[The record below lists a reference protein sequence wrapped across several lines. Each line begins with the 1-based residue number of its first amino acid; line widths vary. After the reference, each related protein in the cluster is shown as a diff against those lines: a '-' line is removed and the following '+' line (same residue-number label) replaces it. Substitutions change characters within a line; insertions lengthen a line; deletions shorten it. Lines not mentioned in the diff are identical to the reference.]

1 MFSFSSI
8 FPIGTGGFAVS
19 ATFNT
24 SMSAL
29 NGDKARF
36 HRERKA
42 KLARRER
49 SQALR
54 KKLSKESGKRPRGRD
69 L

>member
-1 MFSFSSI
+1 
-8 FPIGTGGFAVS
+8 
-19 ATFNT
+19 
-24 SMSAL
+24 MSAL

-36 HRERKA
+36 HRERKS

-49 SQALR
+49 SQVLR
-54 KKLSKESGKRPRGRD
+54 KKLAAPAPKRPDGRD